1 MLDVYIAIGI
11 MFAVWTQNTKTPSK
25 ASFSFKSLI
34 EISVFAGDFL
44 KQEQPLNFNQQ
55 QILL

>member
-34 EISVFAGDFL
+34 EISVFAGDFFTKTTIKL
-44 KQEQPLNFNQQ
+44 
-55 QILL
+55 